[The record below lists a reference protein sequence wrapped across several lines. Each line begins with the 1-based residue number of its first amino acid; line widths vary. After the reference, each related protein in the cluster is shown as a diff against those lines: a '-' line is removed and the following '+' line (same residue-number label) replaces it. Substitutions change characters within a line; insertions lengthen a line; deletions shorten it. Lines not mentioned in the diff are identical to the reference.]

1 MILIQRI
8 GRAYSNRMVRKGFC
22 EEAVFKKRLEGQEGY
37 LLEAYSM
44 GAWREKGARIPKD
57 LRIFKVEKTAITVVY
72 NKKEFCV
79 LYTLN

>member
-44 GAWREKGARIPKD
+44 GAWREKGARIP
-57 LRIFKVEKTAITVVY
+57 
-72 NKKEFCV
+72 
-79 LYTLN
+79 